1 MVSLS
6 ITNCIRIT
14 MGGDRS
20 SPPLNIVIGAFA
32 AATESQSAKSNNQAT
47 SLSLNSTS
55 TICSETPATYILGTS
70 YYATPSLG
78 DRRSVLKLNKDG
90 RVPCEDRK
98 SPFSQFKPKSL
109 LLSVSL

>member
-1 MVSLS
+1 
-6 ITNCIRIT
+6 
-14 MGGDRS
+14 MGGGGERS

-47 SLSLNSTS
+47 SSTLNSTS
-55 TICSETPATYILGTS
+55 TICSESPTTYILGTS

-78 DRRSVLKLNKDG
+78 DRRSILKLNKDG

>member
-1 MVSLS
+1 MGG
-6 ITNCIRIT
+6 
-14 MGGDRS
+14 GGDRS

-47 SLSLNSTS
+47 SSSSSLNSTS
-55 TICSETPATYILGTS
+55 TICSESPTTYILGTS

>member
-1 MVSLS
+1 
-6 ITNCIRIT
+6 
-14 MGGDRS
+14 MGGGGERS

-32 AATESQSAKSNNQAT
+32 AANSQSAKSSNQDSAA
-47 SLSLNSTS
+47 SSSLNSTTLCFDS
-55 TICSETPATYILGTS
+55 PATYILGTS
-70 YYATPSLG
+70 YYATPPLG

>member
-1 MVSLS
+1 MGG
-6 ITNCIRIT
+6 
-14 MGGDRS
+14 GGDRS

-32 AATESQSAKSNNQAT
+32 AATESQSAKSNNKKAT
-47 SLSLNSTS
+47 SSSLNSTS
-55 TICSETPATYILGTS
+55 TICSESPTTYILGTS

>member
-1 MVSLS
+1 
-6 ITNCIRIT
+6 
-14 MGGDRS
+14 MGGGGERS

-32 AATESQSAKSNNQAT
+32 AATESAKSNNQAT
-47 SLSLNSTS
+47 SSSSLNSTS
-55 TICSETPATYILGTS
+55 TIICSESPATYILGTS

>member
-1 MVSLS
+1 
-6 ITNCIRIT
+6 
-14 MGGDRS
+14 MGGGGERS
-20 SPPLNIVIGAFA
+20 SPPLNIVIGAFG
-32 AATESQSAKSNNQAT
+32 AATESAKSNKQAT
-47 SLSLNSTS
+47 SSSINSTS
-55 TICSETPATYILGTS
+55 TILCSESPATYILGTS

-98 SPFSQFKPKSL
+98 SPFSQLKPKSL

>member
-1 MVSLS
+1 MGG
-6 ITNCIRIT
+6 
-14 MGGDRS
+14 GGDRS

-47 SLSLNSTS
+47 SSSLNSTS
-55 TICSETPATYILGTS
+55 TTICSESPATYILGTS

>member
-1 MVSLS
+1 MGG
-6 ITNCIRIT
+6 
-14 MGGDRS
+14 GGDRS

-47 SLSLNSTS
+47 SSSLNL
-55 TICSETPATYILGTS
+55 CSESPTTYILGTS